1 MCGCPCNC
9 PRDIRFAYGA
19 TAVTDEWALLA
30 SLLQLD
36 PLPLLDGDQRVDLLV
51 VVLEHLTEAVIVLY
65 VLLHRL
71 LRDRTLDT
79 QKVLED
85 LEVLTIDLL
94 KLGLPIVVLSD
105 CQVVSNGGG

>member
-1 MCGCPCNC
+1 M
-9 PRDIRFAYGA
+9 
-19 TAVTDEWALLA
+19 
-30 SLLQLD
+30 
-36 PLPLLDGDQRVDLLV
+36 
-51 VVLEHLTEAVIVLY
+51 LEHLTEAVIVLY

-85 LEVLTIDLL
+85 LEVLTVDLL

-105 CQVVSNGGG
+105 CQIISDRGG

>member
-9 PRDIRFAYGA
+9 SGYIRLADGA
-19 TAVTDEWALLA
+19 TAVTDEWALLS

-36 PLPLLDGDQRVDLLV
+36 SLPLLNGDQRVDLLV
-51 VVLEHLTEAVIVLY
+51 VVLEHLTEAVIVLH

-79 QKVLED
+79 QKVLEV
-85 LEVLTIDLL
+85 LEVLTVDLL

-105 CQVVSNGGG
+105 CQIISNGGG

>member
-1 MCGCPCNC
+1 M
-9 PRDIRFAYGA
+9 
-19 TAVTDEWALLA
+19 
-30 SLLQLD
+30 
-36 PLPLLDGDQRVDLLV
+36 
-51 VVLEHLTEAVIVLY
+51 LEHLTEAVIVLH

-85 LEVLTIDLL
+85 LEVFTVDLL

-105 CQVVSNGGG
+105 CQIISDRGG